1 MTFPCSRKMSQ
12 NLLDL
17 KIKECSVDLERLEGL
32 KTNCVYN
39 SNQFINL
46 NDKEK
51 LNLKRNENKT
61 CTLCIKKEIVDP
73 LFNEGNSETPT
84 VETHER
90 HDCLTDEKSI
100 LKKEVK
106 CEIENHDNLED
117 VVYSDELITKIKE
130 EKDEMFVETGLI
142 DQESLTQIKEEKDDS
157 EDEMFDET
165 ELIHQNFTSQESL
178 TSDIK
183 IEIQE
188 HEDLNDQIYHNEVS
202 HFNIFFIL

>member
-1 MTFPCSRKMSQ
+1 MSC
-12 NLLDL
+12 DRS
-17 KIKECSVDLERLEGL
+17 EMCE
-32 KTNCVYN
+32 N
-39 SNQFINL
+39 SS
-46 NDKEK
+46 
-51 LNLKRNENKT
+51 
-61 CTLCIKKEIVDP
+61 TLCIKKEIVDP

-165 ELIHQNFTSQESL
+165 ELDDQSL
-178 TSDIK
+178 RSEEIK

-188 HEDLNDQIYHNEVS
+188 HEDLNDPIYHNEVS